1 MTTTREAEDDIC
13 DLLER
18 VTGQFPVGFH
28 REDSQRASVSVYLRQ
43 PWTMTPARRR
53 RWNTGLQRLREDGIP
68 VGPVRWSQKE
78 IPYEDWANAWKRH
91 IRALD
96 ISPALLIK
104 PTWST
109 RQRRPGQAVVVVDP
123 GLSFGTGD
131 HPTTG
136 FCLRQ
141 LVANRQPGKPQS
153 LLDLG
158 TGSGILAIAAVK
170 LGYAPVVATDYDP
183 KAVEIA
189 LENARRNGVAE
200 ALDIRQEDLNRPS
213 RIGRQK
219 FEIVCANLERDL
231 LLSASKRIIAHLRPG
246 GTLLLAGI
254 LREQFREI
262 QEHYQCL
269 GLRLSREETKKE
281 WRSGAFVLGARPENS

>member
-1 MTTTREAEDDIC
+1 
-13 DLLER
+13 
-18 VTGQFPVGFH
+18 
-28 REDSQRASVSVYLRQ
+28 
-43 PWTMTPARRR
+43 MTPARRR
-53 RWNTGLQRLREDGIP
+53 RWNAGLQRLREDGIS

-78 IPYEDWANAWKRH
+78 IPYEDWAHAWKRH

-109 RQRRPGQAVVVVDP
+109 RQPRPGQAVVVVDP

-141 LVANRQPGKPQS
+141 LVASRQPGKPQS

-170 LGYAPVVATDYDP
+170 LGYVPVVATDYDP

-189 LENARRNGVAE
+189 RENARRNGVADGI
-200 ALDIRQEDLNRPS
+200 DIRQEDLNQPS
-213 RIGRQK
+213 RIGRRK
-219 FEIVCANLERDL
+219 FQVVCANLERDL
-231 LLSASKRIIAHLRPG
+231 LLSASKRIVARLSTG

-262 QEHYQCL
+262 QEHYECL
-269 GLRLSREETKKE
+269 GLRLAREETKKE
-281 WRSGAFVLGARPENS
+281 WRSGALVFGVRRKSS